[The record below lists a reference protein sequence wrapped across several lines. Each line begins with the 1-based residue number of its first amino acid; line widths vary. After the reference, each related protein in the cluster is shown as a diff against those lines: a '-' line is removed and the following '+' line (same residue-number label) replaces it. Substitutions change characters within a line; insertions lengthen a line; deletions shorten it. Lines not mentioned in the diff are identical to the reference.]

1 MNKHHLE
8 EGHSIHHVGNVYA
21 LCCDCGCCHSAACED
36 FSRPCFAAW
45 GDGECLD
52 GMTNTEMATFGGG
65 VGSILTIPQQGRVER
80 LLDY

>member
-21 LCCDCGCCHSAACED
+21 LCCDCGCCHSAACMEVN
-36 FSRPCFAAW
+36 PPICFATT
-45 GDGECLD
+45 GEGACLD
-52 GMTNTEMATFGGG
+52 GMTNDILDRPEIEATA
-65 VGSILTIPQQGRVER
+65 ER